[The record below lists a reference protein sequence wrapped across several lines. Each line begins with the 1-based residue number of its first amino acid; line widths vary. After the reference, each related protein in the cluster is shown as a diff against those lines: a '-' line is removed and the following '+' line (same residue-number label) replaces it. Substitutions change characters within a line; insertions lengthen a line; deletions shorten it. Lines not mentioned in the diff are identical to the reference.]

1 MKSPKNFLSVRIV
14 VKKII
19 IALVDITQKKCKG
32 HFHCCWLV
40 VKNIFFRE
48 IATLFFRNNTL
59 AISLEKKNTNLFY
72 IFLMLWN
79 NWWAHSSLNVLL
91 FLFIMI
97 FYFFVW
103 HYIFILLFFEY
114 FDTFLWPLHSTH
126 RLFIYF
132 YTLYIESINNCC
144 WYMVYREDFF
154 HTYFFMILQLFFICL
169 HFSSIHF

>member
-1 MKSPKNFLSVRIV
+1 MQGSLSLLLIGCE
-14 VKKII
+14 KY
-19 IALVDITQKKCKG
+19 
-32 HFHCCWLV
+32 
-40 VKNIFFRE
+40 FFRE
-48 IATLFFRNNTL
+48 IARLFFRNNTL

-154 HTYFFMILQLFFICL
+154 HTYFFYDFTIIFYLSTFFPPSTFRL
-169 HFSSIHF
+169 NPSLRS